1 MTTHQKHTT
10 PARTKKQKAEAKMNA
25 EHDAKTGAPNE
36 AKNAAAQTDAHT
48 DPFHA
53 ALAELEGMR
62 DDVGLRVHLAGMEL
76 KNAWGDLDKRYLA
89 LRDVA
94 THAKDEALT
103 KARTG
108 LMDIRKELHDLRMK
122 LDGSLRKS
130 DAKMSD
136 DASEEPKPS

>member
-10 PARTKKQKAEAKMNA
+10 PLRTKKQKAEAKMN
-25 EHDAKTGAPNE
+25 ESNHAKMSAPNA
-36 AKNAAAQTDAHT
+36 AKIAAVPAEAHT

-62 DDVGLRVHLAGMEL
+62 DDMGLRVHLAGMEL
-76 KNAWGDLDKRYLA
+76 KNAWSDLDKRYLA

-122 LDGSLRKS
+122 IDGSLRKS

-136 DASEEPKPS
+136 GASDERKVS